1 MSNTFVTTVRF
12 NLDRE
17 EDRLALKYLQGEGR
31 ERFGS
36 YTQAIIALANDA
48 ISAKDCT
55 PTREADGAD
64 TKEEALF
71 QRIAETVRHAI
82 EDSPIGSIASL
93 LKFLQA
99 IPAMPYSAPPEQQIP
114 IPQEEE
120 TNEED
125 WEAVD
130 DFLGGL

>member
-36 YTQAIIALANDA
+36 YTQAIIALANGA
-48 ISAKDCT
+48 ISTKEDVS
-55 PTREADGAD
+55 PNEVDEAG
-64 TKEEALF
+64 TKEEAF
-71 QRIAETVRHAI
+71 FRRIAETVQHAI
-82 EDSPIGSIASL
+82 EGSPIGSIASL

-99 IPAMPYSAPPEQQIP
+99 IPAMPSSAPPEQQLP
-114 IPQEEE
+114 ISQEEE

-130 DFLGGL
+130 VFLGGL